1 MIYLKFLQRSTEIQV
16 VGSKKD
22 SLPLLSGYVYK
33 CMDTYVHVYILT
45 IKCYI
50 PVARLSGKFQ

>member
-1 MIYLKFLQRSTEIQV
+1 MIYLKFLQSSTEID

-22 SLPLLSGYVYK
+22 LLPLSGYVYK
-33 CMDTYVHVYILT
+33 SMDTHVHVYILT